1 MEFTQSTLLEIPLW
15 HIELLL
21 VIMIICLASRR
32 YVLGLL
38 GTILFIMYWGY
49 VCNLDKFLPQPLAFN
64 YSTVCFI
71 LTGVITSLLVV
82 ALAVY
87 TFSLKE

>member
-1 MEFTQSTLLEIPLW
+1 MELTQSTLLEIPLW

-21 VIMIICLASRR
+21 VIMIACLAMRR
-32 YVLGLL
+32 YALGLL
-38 GTILFIMYWGY
+38 GAIIFTMYWGY
-49 VCNLDKFLPQPLAFN
+49 ICNLDKFLVQPLEFN
-64 YSTVCFI
+64 FSTVCFI
-71 LTGVITSLLVV
+71 LTGGITALLVV

>member
-1 MEFTQSTLLEIPLW
+1 MELTQSTLLEVPLW

-21 VIMIICLASRR
+21 VIMIGCLAMRR
-32 YVLGLL
+32 YLLGLL
-38 GTILFIMYWGY
+38 VAILFTMYWGY
-49 VCNLDKFLPQPLAFN
+49 ICNLDKFLTQPLEFN

-71 LTGVITSLLVV
+71 LTGVITALLVV
-82 ALAVY
+82 TLAVY

>member
-1 MEFTQSTLLEIPLW
+1 MELTQSTLLEVPLW

-21 VIMIICLASRR
+21 VIMIACLAMRR
-32 YVLGLL
+32 CALGLL
-38 GTILFIMYWGY
+38 GAILFTMYWGY
-49 VCNLDKFLPQPLAFN
+49 ICNLDKFLTQPLEFN

-71 LTGVITSLLVV
+71 FTGVIAALLVL

>member
-1 MEFTQSTLLEIPLW
+1 MEFAQSTLLEVPLW

-21 VIMIICLASRR
+21 VMMIACLAMRR

-38 GTILFIMYWGY
+38 GAILCTMYWGY
-49 VCNLDKFLPQPLAFN
+49 ICNLDKFLTQPLEFN
-64 YSTVCFI
+64 YSTVCFM
-71 LTGVITSLLVV
+71 LTGGITAILVV

>member
-1 MEFTQSTLLEIPLW
+1 MELTQSTLLEVPLW
-15 HIELLL
+15 HLELLL
-21 VIMIICLASRR
+21 VLMIACLAMRR

-38 GTILFIMYWGY
+38 GAILFTMYWGY
-49 VCNLDKFLPQPLAFN
+49 ICNLDKFLAQPLEFN
-64 YSTVCFI
+64 YSTVWFI
-71 LTGVITSLLVV
+71 FTGVITALLVV

>member
-1 MEFTQSTLLEIPLW
+1 MDFAQSMLLEVPLW

-21 VIMIICLASRR
+21 VMMIACLAMRR
-32 YVLGLL
+32 YVVGLL
-38 GTILFIMYWGY
+38 GAILFTMYWGY
-49 VCNLDKFLPQPLAFN
+49 ICNLDKFLTQPLELN

-71 LTGVITSLLVV
+71 LTGGITALLVV

>member
-1 MEFTQSTLLEIPLW
+1 MELTQSTLLEVPLW

-21 VIMIICLASRR
+21 VIMIVCLAMRR
-32 YVLGLL
+32 YALGLL
-38 GTILFIMYWGY
+38 GAILFTMYWGY
-49 VCNLDKFLPQPLAFN
+49 IWNLDKFLTQPVEFN
-64 YSTVCFI
+64 SSTVCFM
-71 LTGVITSLLVV
+71 LTGVITALLVV

>member
-1 MEFTQSTLLEIPLW
+1 MELTQNTLLEIPLW
-15 HIELLL
+15 HLELLL
-21 VIMIICLASRR
+21 VIMIACLAMRR

-38 GTILFIMYWGY
+38 GAILFTMYWGY
-49 VCNLDKFLPQPLAFN
+49 VCNLDKFLTQPLEFN
-64 YSTVCFI
+64 YSTVYFI
-71 LTGVITSLLVV
+71 STGGITALLVV

>member
-1 MEFTQSTLLEIPLW
+1 MELTQSTLLEVPLW
-15 HIELLL
+15 HLELLL
-21 VIMIICLASRR
+21 VIMIVCLAMRR
-32 YVLGLL
+32 YALGLL
-38 GTILFIMYWGY
+38 GAILFTMYWGY
-49 VCNLDKFLPQPLAFN
+49 IFNLDKFLTQPLEFN

-71 LTGVITSLLVV
+71 FTGVITALLVV